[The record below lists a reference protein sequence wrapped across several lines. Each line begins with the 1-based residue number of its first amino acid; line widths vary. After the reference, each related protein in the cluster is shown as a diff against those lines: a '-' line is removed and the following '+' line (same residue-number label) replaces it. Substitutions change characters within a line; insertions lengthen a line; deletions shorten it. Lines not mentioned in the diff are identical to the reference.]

1 MNRDQQYQ
9 QRWWQRALIVA
20 VLLTCL
26 RVWIGPLGWEPQAMA
41 QIPDPGQQRIKI
53 LEEVRRTNALLAEI
67 KGILTSHTFNV
78 KDVGADN
85 QAD

>member
-9 QRWWQRALIVA
+9 QRWWQRVLIVA

-26 RVWIGPLGWEPQAMA
+26 RIWIGPVDWEPRAMA

-53 LEEVRRTNALLAEI
+53 LEETRKTNALLTEI

-78 KDVGADN
+78 KDVSADN